1 MHQGVCWV
9 PNRTLPRTN
18 HLAPTQKDIGVWLMT
33 KNMTTTSRF
42 AGVCKIYITIKDI
55 PIPLTKYKLNN
66 YNQVT
71 IYSKN
76 NFMPYSK
83 YYK

>member
-1 MHQGVCWV
+1 VHQGVGWV
-9 PNRTLPRTN
+9 PNHILPQTN

-55 PIPLTKYKLNN
+55 PIPLIKYKLNN
-66 YNQVT
+66 YNHVT
-71 IYSKN
+71 IYSKY
-76 NFMPYSK
+76 FYTLFK